1 MMRIGSMNGAAVDG
15 RGGAQAGRSGMQ
27 MQTDPVSKNIQN
39 QIANAQQQLQ
49 EISASQEMTPE
60 QKMKK
65 RQEIQQEINSLNQQ
79 LRQHQIDQRK
89 EQQAQLKSKDSSV
102 DDMLGGE
109 QNTGKAASENQ
120 GSGLSQASMKAM
132 MSADSSIKQAQI
144 QGNVAT
150 RFEGRAGVLKA
161 EIKQGGGNVEAKQA
175 ELEEVE
181 QKAVSATASQMNTLA
196 DANQTIEE
204 AAKVE
209 QSSANKTDIS
219 DTKAKNKA
227 DKNDKAEQ
235 DGKETGN
242 VSGDTADGVDNET
255 VTQLQETTAA
265 ADTSTEV
272 STEAAAGAAVQVH
285 TNKHI
290 DIRL

>member
-15 RGGAQAGRSGMQ
+15 TGGAQAGRSGVQ

-79 LRQHQIDQRK
+79 LRQHQIEQRK
-89 EQQAQLKSKDSSV
+89 EQQAQAKSKDSSV
-102 DDMLGGE
+102 DDMLGSE
-109 QNTGKAASENQ
+109 QSAGKAASENQ

-196 DANQTIEE
+196 DVNQTIEE
-204 AAKVE
+204 AAKAE
-209 QSSANKTDIS
+209 QSSANKTD
-219 DTKAKNKA
+219 TKAENKA
-227 DKNDKAEQ
+227 DKNDRAEQ
-235 DGKETGN
+235 DGKETGK
-242 VSGDTADGVDNET
+242 VSGDAADSIDNET

-272 STEAAAGAAVQVH
+272 STEAAAGAAVQAN

>member
-15 RGGAQAGRSGMQ
+15 TGGAQAGRSGVQ

-79 LRQHQIDQRK
+79 LRQHQIEQRK
-89 EQQAQLKSKDSSV
+89 EQQAQAKSKDSSV
-102 DDMLGGE
+102 DDMLGSE
-109 QNTGKAASENQ
+109 QSAGKAASENK

-196 DANQTIEE
+196 DVNQTIEE
-204 AAKVE
+204 AAKAE
-209 QSSANKTDIS
+209 QSSANKTD
-219 DTKAKNKA
+219 TKAENKA
-227 DKNDKAEQ
+227 DKNDRAEQ
-235 DGKETGN
+235 DGKETGK
-242 VSGDTADGVDNET
+242 VSGDAADSIDNET

-272 STEAAAGAAVQVH
+272 STEAAAGAAVQAN

>member
-1 MMRIGSMNGAAVDG
+1 MMKIGSMNGAGSGV
-15 RGGAQAGRSGMQ
+15 QAGKAGMQ
-27 MQTDPVSKNIQN
+27 VQTDPVSKNIQN
-39 QIANAQQQLQ
+39 QIANAQKQLQ
-49 EISASQEMTPE
+49 EVSASQEMTPE

-65 RQEIQQEINSLNQQ
+65 RQEIQQEITSLNQQ
-79 LRQHQIDQRK
+79 LRQHQIEQRK
-89 EQQAQLKSKDSSV
+89 EQQAKSKDSSV

-109 QNTGKAASENQ
+109 QSAGKAASENQ
-120 GSGLSQASMKAM
+120 GSGLSQTSMKAM

-161 EIKQGGGNVEAKQA
+161 EIKQGGGNIEAKEA
-175 ELEEVE
+175 ELAEVE

-204 AAKVE
+204 ATKAE
-209 QSSANKTDIS
+209 QSSTNKTDTS
-219 DTKAKNKA
+219 DTKAENKA

-242 VSGDTADGVDNET
+242 VSGDTADGVGNET
-255 VTQLQETTAA
+255 VTQPQETSAA
-265 ADTSTEV
+265 SDVSAEGTTS
-272 STEAAAGAAVQVH
+272 AAVQVN